1 MIILM
6 ENESVTSRINNIYIF
21 TVLGSIISIVI
32 IYVISRKLSEIMIEP
47 VEETMKKQKQFISD
61 ASHELKTPLAV
72 IEANV
77 DVLASQMGDSKWM
90 QYIQSEISSMDK
102 LINNLLFL
110 AKTDNMDKV
119 AIRENFD
126 ISEEVNLVSSMF
138 ESMTYEKEINV
149 KYNIQDNIGFNGNK
163 DDIKQVVSVLID
175 NAIMHTKPKGTINIE
190 LAKEK
195 NNIIIQVKNKKQK
208 ALELMKSV
216 GLKEEQA
223 NRRILKLSG
232 GEQQRIA
239 IARSLAYNPK
249 MIIADEPT
257 GNLDKDTE
265 NEILKIFRKPA
276 DEENKCVIIVTHSK
290 NICDSAD
297 TVYELG
303 KNTK

>member
-119 AIRENFD
+119 ARRENFD
-126 ISEEVNLVSSMF
+126 ITEEVKLGSSMF

-265 NEILKIFRKPA
+265 NEILKIFRKLA

>member
-265 NEILKIFRKPA
+265 NEILKIFRKLA